1 MRKNSDET
9 RAIRSSSARS
19 VKRLLQP
26 LRPNSPGSEEDLV
39 EVENPKRGRDDE
51 QANADGCV
59 GEMQND
65 VIIHDD
71 FIGSLKLC
79 ASSCERFPTRLRYR
93 QDG

>member
-1 MRKNSDET
+1 
-9 RAIRSSSARS
+9 
-19 VKRLLQP
+19 
-26 LRPNSPGSEEDLV
+26 V
-39 EVENPKRGRDDE
+39 EVENSKLGRDDE